1 MVIKYLKLP
10 FLFDALQLQNAVNDL
25 VSAKWQM
32 HYQTLHYD
40 GEWSAIPLRSVDGKT
55 DSIMVSPISDVVYS
69 DTAFLQ
75 NSPYLKTVLQTFLCP
90 LQAVRLL
97 KLNAGSRI
105 KEHRDAELNFEKGEI
120 RLHIPIVTHP
130 DVAFYLDSER
140 MYLKE
145 GECWYMNFNLP
156 HHIAN
161 NSPIDSVHLVID
173 ATVNDWVVQLFFRSD
188 IVIKKEIEDSCI
200 QYPPE
205 VKKLMIE
212 QLRAMNTSVS
222 NQLADELESSL
233 QDQV

>member
-1 MVIKYLKLP
+1 MAELLSK
-10 FLFDALQLQNAVNDL
+10 
-25 VSAKWQM
+25 
-32 HYQTLHYD
+32 
-40 GEWSAIPLRSVDGKT
+40 
-55 DSIMVSPISDVVYS
+55 
-69 DTAFLQ
+69 
-75 NSPYLKTVLQTFLCP
+75 PYLKTVLQAFLCP

-97 KLNAGSRI
+97 KLNAGAII

-120 RLHIPIVTHP
+120 RFHIPIVTHP
-130 DVAFYLDSER
+130 DVSFYLDNER

-161 NSPIDSVHLVID
+161 NSPIDRVHLVID
-173 ATVNDWVVQLFFRSD
+173 ATVNDWVVQLFAGKD
-188 IVIKKEIEDSCI
+188 ILLRKDIEDTSN

-205 VKKLMIE
+205 VKRLMIE